1 MLLDIFRGSH
11 AETLFEAR
19 GKIGDRAEPDMHVNI
34 ADGIFARTQQRGR
47 LFETEYTQIFVR
59 RNAQQRLDL
68 PIEIRPAHV
77 KALGK
82 TINVEILVAD
92 IRQYLRIQFFQ
103 KLTVL
108 ARCPGDMDIFHSRQ
122 SSVRLP
128 QMAAVFQN
136 IMDLKFCDKKTKS
149 KQVKTK

>member
-1 MLLDIFRGSH
+1 
-11 AETLFEAR
+11 
-19 GKIGDRAEPDMHVNI
+19 MHVNI